1 MLAIEASL
9 CGNIL
14 TQKVCPN
21 LTGIWS
27 NFMVQ
32 GYRVERGTHVQCR
45 DVRATHP
52 APRFLGKA

>member
-14 TQKVCPN
+14 TQKVFPN

-27 NFMVQ
+27 NFEVQ
-32 GYRVERGTHVQCR
+32 GCRVERGTHVRWR

-52 APRFLGKA
+52 APEILGKT